1 MIHFLRS
8 CCFASAPR
16 FFFAADMPRSTTTSN
31 TKTTRNKS
39 APPTPSAKLLMPSF
53 NEQGAGGAWRGRS
66 KFGDSLSCT
75 RSGRSPS
82 ASQAM
87 VGILEGM
94 ESMEAAQKKQAEEQA
109 VVNGAMANALNM
121 ITAKLTVMS
130 ADATGAAAATASSSA
145 ASVPIPVAMPA
156 APERGVVLPVR
167 GPAPSGPSKRLVGG
181 RARLGHRLDTIGHVV
196 GDLEDDEFEKLS
208 ETMTLGAKVEPRT
221 RARLLNVARSRGG
234 SRVTDML
241 MDAGLMELGGGHGA
255 RIHAQEDLLDSV
267 GTVLTEKQKARKG
280 AVAKPFVSFNKLFL
294 KYSEI
299 GFFTREL
306 FELDPASYW
315 SIDWH
320 FKCLTWMDRKH
331 GWRIAGK
338 YHERVM
344 ARWNRFDHEERADSL
359 DARAGDWEQ
368 ACHQLIFMSVFVD
381 PDTTNESH

>member
-1 MIHFLRS
+1 
-8 CCFASAPR
+8 
-16 FFFAADMPRSTTTSN
+16 
-31 TKTTRNKS
+31 
-39 APPTPSAKLLMPSF
+39 
-53 NEQGAGGAWRGRS
+53 
-66 KFGDSLSCT
+66 
-75 RSGRSPS
+75 
-82 ASQAM
+82 
-87 VGILEGM
+87 
-94 ESMEAAQKKQAEEQA
+94 MEAAQKKAREEQA
-109 VVNGAMANALNM
+109 VVNGALANALTM
-121 ITAKLTVMS
+121 ITAKLSVLNAGVPGTVVP
-130 ADATGAAAATASSSA
+130 TASAASS
-145 ASVPIPVAMPA
+145 SVPIPVAMPV
-156 APERGVVLPVR
+156 APERGSVLADR
-167 GPAPSGPSKRLVGG
+167 GPAPSGPAKRLVGG
-181 RARLGHRLDTIGHVV
+181 KARLGHRLSTIGHVV

-208 ETMTLGAKVEPRT
+208 ETMALGAQVEPRT
-221 RARLLNVARSRGG
+221 RARLLNVARSHGG

-267 GTVLTEKQKARKG
+267 GSVLTEKQKLRKG
-280 AVAKPFVSFNKLFL
+280 AAAKPFSTFNKLFL

-368 ACHQLIFMSVFVD
+368 ACHQLIFMSVLVD
-381 PDTTNESH
+381 PEVKGPRARGAAGSLEKVNDDDSWCSHHKRWFPREENHNSHTCRMGEGEKTKGKKGKAPDKGEG